1 MLNCPYSE
9 LTGRRLISNKFIK
22 IDRTVAI
29 ELPSNLESWL
39 DKNSLARFVVEVVE
53 QLDTSEIEGA
63 YKGGG
68 SPPYPTK
75 MMLALLFYCYAKGI
89 FTSREIERATYE
101 LIPVLYITGGTH
113 PDHDSI
119 NTFRKRFLVQL
130 PSLFVQI
137 LEYACH
143 LGIFKLGDISID
155 GTKIQANASKHKAM
169 SWEYAN
175 KLEVQLLAEVE
186 TLLQKSQTEAGESF
200 GDIDM
205 PQEIQRREDRLSK
218 VAQVKTEIE
227 ARAQVRYEREKAE
240 YDAKLK
246 ERAAKEKA
254 RGRKLG
260 GKQPK
265 SPEAGPKAKDQVNF
279 TDSES
284 RIMPTSGGGFE
295 QAYNAQAS
303 VDLDTMLIVGNHVSQ
318 NPNDKQE
325 VEPALAELNQL
336 PETLGQVKRAALDSG
351 FFSEDNAQRLVEN
364 EIEPYIAFGRTSHN
378 LTLEERLATAPAPP
392 ENPDVGAAMKYRLK
406 TEVGQQFYAQRKST
420 VEPVFGI
427 IKEVMGFRR
436 FLLRGLNA
444 VTGEWTLVCIAF
456 NLKRLCTLSV

>member
-1 MLNCPYSE
+1 M
-9 LTGRRLISNKFIK
+9 TGRRLISNKFIK
-22 IDRTVAI
+22 IDRTAAI
-29 ELPSNLESWL
+29 ELPSNLEGWL
-39 DKNSLARFVVEVVE
+39 DTNSLARFVVEIVE
-53 QLDTSEIEGA
+53 QLDTSEIESS

-68 SPPYPTK
+68 SPPYPPK

-89 FTSREIERATYE
+89 FTSREIEKATYD
-101 LIPVLYITGGTH
+101 LIPVLYITGGNH
-113 PDHDSI
+113 PDHDTI
-119 NTFRKRFLVQL
+119 NTFRKRFLGQL
-130 PSLFVQI
+130 QSLFVQI

-143 LGIFKLGDISID
+143 LRIFKLGDISID
-155 GTKIQANASKHKAM
+155 GSKIQANASKHKAM

-175 KLEVQLLAEVE
+175 KLEVQLQAEVE
-186 TLLQKSQTEAGESF
+186 KLWHKSQTETGESF
-200 GDIDM
+200 GDVDI
-205 PQEIQRREDRLSK
+205 PQELQRREDRLSK

-227 ARAQVRYEREKAE
+227 ARAQARYEREKAE
-240 YDAKLK
+240 YEAKLR
-246 ERAAKEKA
+246 ERVAKEKA

-260 GKQPK
+260 GKKPQA
-265 SPEAGPKAKDQVNF
+265 PEAEPKAKDQVNF

-295 QAYNAQAS
+295 QAYNAHVS
-303 VDLDTMLIVGNHVSQ
+303 VDMDTMLIVGNHITQ

-325 VEPALAELNQL
+325 VEPALVQLKQL

-351 FFSEDNAQRLVEN
+351 FFSEDNVQRLTEK
-364 EIEPYIAFGRTSHN
+364 EIEAYIACGRQSHN
-378 LTLEERLATAPAPP
+378 LTLEERLATAGAPP
-392 ENPDVGAAMKYRLK
+392 ENPDVVSAMKYRLK
-406 TEVGQQFYAQRKST
+406 TEVGKQFYAKRKST

-456 NLKRLCTLSV
+456 NLKRLGRLSA

>member
-1 MLNCPYSE
+1 M
-9 LTGRRLISNKFIK
+9 
-22 IDRTVAI
+22 
-29 ELPSNLESWL
+29 
-39 DKNSLARFVVEVVE
+39 

-68 SPPYPTK
+68 SPPYPPK

-89 FTSREIERATYE
+89 FASRQIEQATYE

-119 NTFRKRFLVQL
+119 NTFRKRFLDQL
-130 PSLFVQI
+130 QSLFVQI
-137 LEYACH
+137 LEYACN

-175 KLEVQLLAEVE
+175 KLEVQLQAEVE
-186 TLLQKSQTEAGESF
+186 ALLDKSQTEAGASF
-200 GDIDM
+200 RDIDI
-205 PQEIQRREDRLSK
+205 PQEVQRRQERLEK
-218 VAQVKTEIE
+218 IAQVKTEIE
-227 ARAQVRYEREKAE
+227 ARAQARYEREKAE
-240 YDAKLK
+240 YEAKLR
-246 ERAAKEKA
+246 ERATKEKV

-265 SPEAGPKAKDQVNF
+265 APEAGPKAKDQVNF

-303 VDLDTMLIVGNHVSQ
+303 VDIDTMLIVGNHISQ
-318 NPNDKQE
+318 KPNDKQE
-325 VEPALAELNQL
+325 VEPALAQLNQL
-336 PETLGQVKRAALDSG
+336 PETLGLKALDSG

-364 EIEPYIAFGRTSHN
+364 EIEAYIACGRQSHN
-378 LTLEERLATAPAPP
+378 LTLEERLAIAPEPP
-392 ENPDVGAAMKYRLK
+392 ENPDVVTAMKHRLK
-406 TEVGQQFYAQRKST
+406 TEVGKQFYAKRKST

-456 NLKRLCTLSV
+456 NLKRLGRLSA

>member
-1 MLNCPYSE
+1 MAL
-9 LTGRRLISNKFIK
+9 
-22 IDRTVAI
+22 
-29 ELPSNLESWL
+29 ELPSNMEGWL
-39 DKNSLARFVVEVVE
+39 DRNSLARFVVEIVE
-53 QLDTSEIEGA
+53 QLDTSEIEGV

-68 SPPYPTK
+68 SAPYPPK

-89 FTSREIERATYE
+89 FTSRQIEQATYE

-119 NTFRKRFLVQL
+119 NRFRKRFLEQL
-130 PSLFVQI
+130 QPLFVQI
-137 LEYACH
+137 LEYAWS

-169 SWEYAN
+169 SWEYAQ
-175 KLEVQLLAEVE
+175 KLEVQLQAEVE
-186 TLLQKSQTEAGESF
+186 TLLHKSQTEAGESF
-200 GDIDM
+200 RDIDI
-205 PQEIQRREDRLSK
+205 PQEVQRREERLK
-218 VAQVKTEIE
+218 KIAQVKAEIE
-227 ARAQVRYEREKAE
+227 ARAQARYEREKAE
-240 YDAKLK
+240 YEDKLR
-246 ERAAKEKA
+246 ERAVKEKT

-265 SPEAGPKAKDQVNF
+265 APKAGPKAKDQVNF
-279 TDSES
+279 TDEES

-303 VDLDTMLIVGNHVSQ
+303 VDMDTMLIVGNHVSQ

-325 VEPALAELNQL
+325 VDPALRRINQL
-336 PETLGQVKRAALDSG
+336 PEKVGNINRAALDSG
-351 FFSEDNAQRLVEN
+351 YFSEDNTKRLEK
-364 EIEPYIAFGRTSHN
+364 EQIEPYIACGRLSHN
-378 LTLEERLATAPAPP
+378 LTFSERFAAEPEAP
-392 ENPDVGAAMKYRLK
+392 ENPDALTAMKHRLK
-406 TEVGQQFYAQRKST
+406 TEAGKQFYAQRKST

-436 FLLRGLNA
+436 FMLRGIDA

-456 NLKRLCTLSV
+456 NLKRLSRLSA

>member
-1 MLNCPYSE
+1 MLNFPYSE
-9 LTGRRLISNKFIK
+9 LTGRKLISNKFIK
-22 IDRTVAI
+22 IDRTAAI
-29 ELPSNLESWL
+29 ELPSNMEGWL
-39 DKNSLARFVVEVVE
+39 DKNSLARFVVEIVE
-53 QLDTSEIEGA
+53 QLDTSEIEGT

-68 SPPYPTK
+68 SAPYPPK

-89 FTSREIERATYE
+89 FASREIERATYE
-101 LIPVLYITGGTH
+101 LIPVLYITGGNH

-175 KLEVQLLAEVE
+175 KLEVQLQAEVAI
-186 TLLQKSQTEAGESF
+186 LLQKSQTEAGESF

-227 ARAQVRYEREKAE
+227 ARAQTRYEREKAE
-240 YDAKLK
+240 YEAKLR

-260 GKQPK
+260 GKKPQA
-265 SPEAGPKAKDQVNF
+265 PEAEPKAKDQVNF
-279 TDSES
+279 TDGES

-295 QAYNAQAS
+295 QAYNAHAS
-303 VDLDTMLIVGNHVSQ
+303 VDMDTMLIVGNHISQ

-325 VEPALAELNQL
+325 VEPALAQLERL
-336 PETLGQVKRAALDSG
+336 PENLGQVKRAALDSG
-351 FFSEDNAQRLVEN
+351 FFSEDNAQRLAEN
-364 EIEPYIAFGRTSHN
+364 EIEAYIACGRQTHN
-378 LTLEERLATAPAPP
+378 LTLEERLATAGAPP
-392 ENPDVGAAMKYRLK
+392 ENPDVVTAMKYRLK
-406 TEVGQQFYAQRKST
+406 TEVGKQFYAKRKST

>member
-1 MLNCPYSE
+1 MAL
-9 LTGRRLISNKFIK
+9 
-22 IDRTVAI
+22 
-29 ELPSNLESWL
+29 ELPSNLEGWL

-68 SPPYPTK
+68 SPPYPPK

-89 FTSREIERATYE
+89 FASRQIEQATYE

-119 NTFRKRFLVQL
+119 NTFRKRFLDQL
-130 PSLFVQI
+130 ESLFLQI
-137 LEYACH
+137 LEYACT

-169 SWEYAN
+169 SWEYAQ
-175 KLEVQLLAEVE
+175 KLSVQLQREVE
-186 TLLQKSQTEAGESF
+186 KLLDKSQTEAGENF
-200 GDIDM
+200 RDIDI
-205 PQEIQRREDRLSK
+205 PQELERRQERLEK
-218 VAQVKTEIE
+218 IAQVKSEIE
-227 ARAQVRYEREKAE
+227 ARAKVRYEREKAE
-240 YDAKLK
+240 YEAKLR

-260 GKQPK
+260 GKKPQAPD
-265 SPEAGPKAKDQVNF
+265 AGPKAKDQVNF

-303 VDLDTMLIVGNHVSQ
+303 VDMDTMLIVSNHISQ

-325 VEPALAELNQL
+325 VEPALVQLNQL
-336 PETLGQVKRAALDSG
+336 PETLGRVERAALDSG
-351 FFSEDNAQRLVEN
+351 FFSEDNAQRLAEN
-364 EIEPYIAFGRTSHN
+364 EIEPYIVCGRQSHN

-392 ENPDVGAAMKYRLK
+392 ENPDVLTAMKYRLK
-406 TEVGQQFYAQRKST
+406 TEVGKQFYAQRKST

-436 FLLRGLNA
+436 FLLRGLKA

-456 NLKRLCTLSV
+456 NLKRLGRLSA